1 MSGELR
7 YDQAV
12 MTSTVRP
19 STDGRFV
26 LIPETSEERAQ
37 RERERAEGAESRMN
51 LTRGQV
57 VTLYK
62 ARLRSTEA
70 QSPAQR

>member
-1 MSGELR
+1 
-7 YDQAV
+7 